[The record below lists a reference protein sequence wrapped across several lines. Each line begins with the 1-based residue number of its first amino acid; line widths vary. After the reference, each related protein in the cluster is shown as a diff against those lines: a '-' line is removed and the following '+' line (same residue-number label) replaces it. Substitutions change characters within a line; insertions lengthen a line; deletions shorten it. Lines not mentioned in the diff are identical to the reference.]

1 MQATANNNEF
11 HRPMVS
17 IGMTVYNQ
25 EKYVARAIES
35 ILMQQVNFDYE
46 IVIAEDCSTDRSRE
60 IVIEYAQKY
69 PEVIRL
75 ILQEKNVGLK
85 AQSICLKKACRG
97 IYRAQLEG
105 DDYLVDPYKLQKQV
119 DFLESNPD
127 FIAVSGRIECVN
139 PNNKLCAFPYGQLT
153 GTYVFGEE
161 YTIEH
166 FQQWLLPSHTGA
178 LLFRNVFYN
187 CDPDWF
193 ETYEAVD
200 AVGDRKTALML
211 VAQGRIYVMP
221 DVVSVR
227 RIDLG
232 SAANFTS
239 NSVKVKPYA
248 TICMW
253 MDNLQAMAK
262 DMYDID
268 IDFSNERRKQWIY
281 SLKNFSRN
289 PNKNNL
295 QVVKKV
301 YKTSKEKG
309 KYCSLAL
316 VELREKVSVKI
327 KREGFLCAFGGMVR
341 FCFSSVKKLL
351 KSKRSNVSSSMSII
365 ASNSVAIKNKS
376 K

>member
-1 MQATANNNEF
+1 MQTAEIQNEIR
-11 HRPMVS
+11 RPMVS

-35 ILMQQVNFDYE
+35 ILMQRVNFDYE

-60 IVIEYAQKY
+60 IVIEYAERY
-69 PEVIRL
+69 PDVIKL
-75 ILQEKNVGLK
+75 ILQEQNVGLK
-85 AQSICLKKACRG
+85 AQSVCLKKTCRG

-105 DDYLVDPYKLQKQV
+105 DDYLVDPDRLQKQV
-119 DFLESNPD
+119 DFLENNPD
-127 FIAVSGRIECVN
+127 FICVSGRIECVN
-139 PNNKLCAFPYGQLT
+139 PNNRVCPFPYGQLT
-153 GTYVFGEE
+153 GTYLFDGE

-178 LLFRNVFYN
+178 MLYRNVYYN
-187 CDPDWF
+187 CDPDFF

-211 VAQGRIYVMP
+211 VAQGRVYVMP
-221 DVVSVR
+221 DLVSVR

-262 DMYDID
+262 DMFDID
-268 IDFSNERRKQWIY
+268 IDFRVERRKQWIY
-281 SLKNFSRN
+281 SLKNFARF

-295 QVVKKV
+295 KVVKAV

-309 KYCSLAL
+309 KYRSLAWG
-316 VELREKVSVKI
+316 ELKVKI
-327 KREGFLCAFGGMVR
+327 KNKIKKEGFFHALGGMVK
-341 FCFSSVKKLL
+341 FCFKSFGKLV
-351 KSKRSNVSSSMSII
+351 KSKKSSTASSMSII
-365 ASNSVAIKNKS
+365 GSNSVADKK
-376 K
+376 